1 MVGYELHII
10 HSEQP
15 LVYLNSSLYTQQM
28 RVLNGVEAMSVST
41 HLAIFQCHVVQCQ
54 VVPHLNT
61 EEAPLVCSITDST
74 IAMDSQPAIYFN
86 R

>member
-15 LVYLNSSLYTQQM
+15 LVCFNSS
-28 RVLNGVEAMSVST
+28 
-41 HLAIFQCHVVQCQ
+41 LAIFQCHVVQCQ